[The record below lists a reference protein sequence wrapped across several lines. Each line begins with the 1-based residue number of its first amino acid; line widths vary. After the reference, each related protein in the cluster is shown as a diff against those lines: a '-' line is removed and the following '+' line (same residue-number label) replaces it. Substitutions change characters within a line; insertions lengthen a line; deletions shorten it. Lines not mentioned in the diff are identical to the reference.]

1 MVEINLNISGTLAD
15 FEYASKVYCVTSKVY
30 CVTSKDEE
38 YVLTLVCS
46 VLNRDEKYKKYSV
59 IKDEN
64 EKPLYVL
71 NSETGKK
78 IYFKDIKMNLNFT
91 RIDL

>member
-15 FEYASKVYCVTSKVY
+15 FEYASKVYCVTSK
-30 CVTSKDEE
+30 DEE
-38 YVLTLVCS
+38 YVLTLACS
-46 VLNRDEKYKKYSV
+46 
-59 IKDEN
+59 
-64 EKPLYVL
+64 VL

>member
-15 FEYASKVYCVTSKVY
+15 FEYASKVYCVTSK
-30 CVTSKDEE
+30 DEE
-38 YVLTLVCS
+38 YVLTLASS

-64 EKPLYVL
+64 ENELAFDVDQVAK
-71 NSETGKK
+71 T
-78 IYFKDIKMNLNFT
+78 NLAVVF
-91 RIDL
+91 

>member
-1 MVEINLNISGTLAD
+1 MFEINLNISGTLAD
-15 FEYASKVYCVTSKVY
+15 FEYASKVYCVTSK
-30 CVTSKDEE
+30 DEE
-38 YVLTLVCS
+38 YVLTLACS

-71 NSETGKK
+71 NNETGKK

>member
-15 FEYASKVYCVTSKVY
+15 FEYASKVYS
-30 CVTSKDEE
+30 VTSKDEE
-38 YVLTLVCS
+38 YVLTLACS

-64 EKPLYVL
+64 EKPLY
-71 NSETGKK
+71 
-78 IYFKDIKMNLNFT
+78 D
-91 RIDL
+91 